1 MQGLSTQALVER
13 LSVGDEDAFKAI
25 YERYWEKLFRICVY
39 YTHSQADSEDL
50 LIGIF
55 MSLWNNRSSVII
67 EHLESYLIKAAKNQS
82 YKYLLQQQRKKKQLH
97 AFQQT
102 SETATTESL
111 SPETLMVVKELDL
124 QIQSGVKSL
133 PEKTQRIFLLNRE
146 KGLTYQEIARV
157 LGISVKTVEY
167 HISKALSALGKYIL
181 LLLIILRLS

>member
-1 MQGLSTQALVER
+1 MQRLSTQALMKR
-13 LSVGDEDAFKAI
+13 LSGGDEDAFKAI
-25 YERYWEKLFRICVY
+25 YEQYWEKLFRICVY
-39 YTHSQADSEDL
+39 YTRSQEDSEDL

-55 MSLWNNRSSVII
+55 MSLWNNRERVAI
-67 EHLESYLIKAAKNQS
+67 ERLECYLVKAVKNQS
-82 YKYLLQQQRKKKQLH
+82 YKYLLQQQRKKKHLH

-102 SETATTESL
+102 SATSDAESL
-111 SPETLMVVKELDL
+111 SPETLLLVKELDL

-146 KGLTYQEIARV
+146 KGLSYQEIARV

-181 LLLIILRLS
+181 LLLIILRLF